1 MENGSEPIIIVGAG
15 AAGLA
20 AALRLTRAGL
30 RVLLLEAR
38 DRIGGRVWSIPRAD
52 GTVAELGA
60 EFVHGRPP
68 EIFTVAKESRLELR
82 EFEGESWCE
91 EGGRLAPCRRHLEN
105 IFSTIEELTA
115 KSTADLSFNDLLLH
129 CGHSISDEERAW
141 ALSFVEGFHAAD
153 VSRISAKSVLQDM
166 KAEEENG
173 GEQSFR
179 VANGYQAVLDSLLRS
194 CDRSLCEY
202 RLRHSVMEVRWSRGT
217 VRVAGTS
224 DAGKFQFSGK
234 AAIITVPLGV
244 LQAPEGDLA
253 SIRFTPELPEKQKAL
268 SSLAMGTAFHVTIC
282 FQRPFWKERIRE
294 MHHLGFLF
302 GRQPRFPTWWTSPQ
316 SGKAALTGWFA
327 GLEAAK
333 MAAMSDKSIGK
344 VALTSLGAI
353 FGMDSGLLEDLV
365 TDVYLHNWQR
375 DPLCRGAYS
384 YVLVNG
390 ADGQR
395 TLAEPVEKTLFYAG
409 EATETTGHRAT
420 VHGAI
425 ASGYRAADGLIATQ
439 RSLS

>member
-20 AALRLTRAGL
+20 AASRLTRAGF

-38 DRIGGRVWSIPRAD
+38 DRLGGRVWSIPRSD

-68 EIFTVAKESRLELR
+68 EVFMLAEENRLELS

-91 EGGRLAPCRRHLEN
+91 EAGRLGPCRRHLEN
-105 IFSTIEELTA
+105 IFSTIEELA
-115 KSTADLSFNDLLLH
+115 ARSTADLSFNDLLLQS
-129 CGHSISDEERAW
+129 GQSISDDERAW
-141 ALSFVEGFHAAD
+141 ALAFVQGFHAAD

-179 VANGYQAVLDSLLRS
+179 LGSGYQAVLDSLLRS
-194 CDRSLCEY
+194 CDQSLCDY
-202 RLRHSVMEVRWSRGT
+202 RLRHSVMEVRWAPGKVS
-217 VRVAGTS
+217 VAGTS
-224 DAGKFQFSGK
+224 DGGTFQYSGK
-234 AAIITVPLGV
+234 AAVVTVPIGV
-244 LQAPEGDLA
+244 LQTAQRNLA

-268 SSLAMGTAFHVTIC
+268 SSLAMGTAFHVSIC

-294 MHHLGFLF
+294 MDHLGFLF
-302 GRQPRFPTWWTSPQ
+302 SRQPRFPTWWTSPQ
-316 SGKAALTGWFA
+316 SGDAALTGWFA
-327 GLEAAK
+327 GPEAAK
-333 MAAMSDKSIGK
+333 MGAMSDKSIGE
-344 VALTSLGAI
+344 VALTTLAAVFAMDRDSL
-353 FGMDSGLLEDLV
+353 ENLV
-365 TDVYLHNWQR
+365 TDIYLHNWQA
-375 DPLCRGAYS
+375 DPYSHGAYS

-390 ADGQR
+390 ADAQKA
-395 TLAEPVEKTLFYAG
+395 LAEPVENTLFFAG
-409 EATETTGHRAT
+409 EATESTGHRAT

-425 ASGYRAADGLIATQ
+425 ATGYRAADEVIAIQ
-439 RSLS
+439 RGRS